1 MYLIVGLGNPD
12 TQYRNTYHNTGFTVV
27 EEFCRSMGFVF
38 IKQKCK
44 ALVAEGVFNGEKII
58 VAKPVTY
65 MNNSGIS
72 VQEFVQ
78 KFKIPL
84 SNILVTY
91 DDLDLKKGSLR
102 IRKEGSAGT
111 HNGMKSIVAMLGTT
125 QFPRIRIGIGKSEN
139 PKMDIADYVLSE
151 IDDTSKEVL
160 EKAITSATNAIK
172 DFISGIDLEMVAQKY
187 NRTPEN

>member
-12 TQYRNTYHNTGFTVV
+12 TQYRNTYHNTGFATV

-44 ALVAEGVFNGEKII
+44 ALIAEGMYEGEKII
-58 VAKPVTY
+58 VAKPTTY

-72 VQEFVQ
+72 VLAFIQ

-84 SNILVTY
+84 SNILVVY
-91 DDLDLKKGSLR
+91 DDLDLKKGALR

-111 HNGMKSIVAMLGTT
+111 HNGMKSIITMLGDT
-125 QFPRIRIGIGKSEN
+125 QFIRIRVGIGKPEN

-151 IDDTSKEVL
+151 VDDQSAIVL
-160 EKAITSATNAIK
+160 DKAITRATSAIK
-172 DFISGIDLEMVAQKY
+172 DFISGISFEIIAQKY
-187 NRTPEN
+187 NGTAEQ